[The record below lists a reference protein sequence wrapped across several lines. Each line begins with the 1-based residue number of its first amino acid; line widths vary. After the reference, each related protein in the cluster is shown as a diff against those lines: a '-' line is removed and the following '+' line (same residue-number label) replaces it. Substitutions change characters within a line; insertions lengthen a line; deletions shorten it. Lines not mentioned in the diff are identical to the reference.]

1 MLTCQTC
8 GNDIAV
14 GSTTCP
20 YCGEKQELHPG
31 IIVPVETPFHK
42 VVNIEQGRPFVAGAM
57 QKLETELASGR
68 RQNLRVLTV
77 IHGYGS
83 SGKGGAIGVECLKVL
98 AYLQGTGELKNV
110 IHGEDFRQKSG
121 KTRELLRRFP
131 QLATNVNLNKGNRG
145 ITIVVL

>member
-1 MLTCQTC
+1 MFPCQTC

-14 GSTTCP
+14 GSAACP
-20 YCGEKQELHPG
+20 FCGERQETHSG
-31 IIVPVETPFHK
+31 VVPVAAPFHK

-57 QKLETELASGR
+57 QKLEAELTSGR
-68 RQNLRVLTV
+68 QQNLRVLTV

-83 SGKGGAIGVECLKVL
+83 SGKGGAIGVECRKVL
-98 AYLQGTGELKNV
+98 AYLQGKGEIKGM

-121 KTRELLRRFP
+121 KTRDLLRRFP
-131 QLATNVNLNKGNRG
+131 QLAANVNLNKGNRG

>member
-8 GNDIAV
+8 GNDIEL
-14 GSTTCP
+14 GSIACP
-20 YCGEKQELHPG
+20 FCGEKQEQHPE
-31 IIVPVETPFHK
+31 IVPIDAPFHK

-57 QKLETELASGR
+57 QKLEAELTSGR
-68 RQNLRVLTV
+68 RQGLRVLTV

-83 SGKGGAIGVECLKVL
+83 SGKGGVIGVECRKVL
-98 AYLQGTGELKNV
+98 AYLQGMGEITSV

-121 KTRELLRRFP
+121 KIRDLLRRFP

>member
-14 GSTTCP
+14 GITTCP
-20 YCGEKQELHPG
+20 FCGEAQETH
-31 IIVPVETPFHK
+31 IDVVPVAAPFHK

-57 QKLETELASGR
+57 QKLEAELTSGR

-83 SGKGGAIGVECLKVL
+83 SGKGGAIGVECRKVL
-98 AYLQGTGELKNV
+98 AYLQGTGEIKSV

-121 KTRELLRRFP
+121 KTRDLLRRFP